1 MTDKLRIFVV
11 CSYALSSSLL
21 AEKMQKLAEEEGL
34 AVEALFVSPDQLKD
48 RMGECDVVL
57 LSPQVR
63 FNKAVFQKLLD
74 PVGVPVVDIPM
85 KIYGHVDAEKAIALA
100 VEAHAQIRQKGER

>member
-1 MTDKLRIFVV
+1 MSDKLRVFVV

-21 AEKMQKLAEEEGL
+21 AEKMQKFAKEKGL
-34 AVEALFVSPDQLKD
+34 SVEAQFVSPDQLKD

-85 KIYGHVDAEKAIALA
+85 QVYGHVDAEKAIALA
-100 VEAHAQIRQKGER
+100 VEAYKEIR

>member
-1 MTDKLRIFVV
+1 MSDKLRIFVV

-21 AEKMQKLAEEEGL
+21 AEKMQEYAETEGMP
-34 AVEALFVSPDQLKD
+34 VEAQFVSPDQLKD

-74 PVGVPVVDIPM
+74 PVDVPVIDIPM
-85 KIYGHVDAEKAIALA
+85 QVYGHVDAEKAIALA
-100 VEAHAQIRQKGER
+100 VEAHEQMRKKGER

>member
-1 MTDKLRIFVV
+1 MSDKLRIFVV

-21 AEKMQKLAEEEGL
+21 AEKMQKFAEEEGMS
-34 AVEALFVSPDQLKD
+34 VEAQFVSPDQLKD
-48 RMGECDVVL
+48 RMSECDVVL

-85 KIYGHVDAEKAIALA
+85 QIYGHVDAEKAIALA
-100 VEAHAQIRQKGER
+100 VEAYKETR